1 LVLASCRQILKL
13 VLHKTDSLYNGSRQR
28 EARGHGI
35 LAVMLSDKDID
46 KLLKVFPTRA
56 EVEHIVEKKLEEG
69 LAPIKHITQQTL
81 LAVEGLA
88 SRHDK
93 QELVNAS
100 RDTQQSRHDR
110 WIHQIA
116 DESKVQLKD

>member
-1 LVLASCRQILKL
+1 
-13 VLHKTDSLYNGSRQR
+13 
-28 EARGHGI
+28 
-35 LAVMLSDKDID
+35 MLTDKDID

-56 EVEHIVEKKLEEG
+56 EVENIVEKKLEEK
-69 LAPIKHITQQTL
+69 LAPIRELGQQTL

-93 QELVNAS
+93 QELANAA
-100 RDTQQSRHDR
+100 RDAQQSRHDR

-116 DESKVQLKD
+116 EETNVELKA

>member
-1 LVLASCRQILKL
+1 
-13 VLHKTDSLYNGSRQR
+13 
-28 EARGHGI
+28 
-35 LAVMLSDKDID
+35 MLSDKDID

-69 LAPIKHITQQTL
+69 LAPIKNITQQTL

-100 RDTQQSRHDR
+100 RDGQQSRHDR

-116 DESKVQLKD
+116 DETEVRLKD